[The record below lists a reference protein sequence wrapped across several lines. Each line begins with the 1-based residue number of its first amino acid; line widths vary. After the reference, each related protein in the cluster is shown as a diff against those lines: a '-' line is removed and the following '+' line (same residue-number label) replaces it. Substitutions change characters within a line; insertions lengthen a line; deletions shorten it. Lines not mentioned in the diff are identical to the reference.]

1 MHKIPSEVA
10 ELSEQDERDNT
21 GSDEPQSM
29 IEKALAEGP
38 LPGIKGQEAADAEL
52 AEEGEVPVGE
62 RPKDEADQLK
72 GFNLRA

>member
-1 MHKIPSEVA
+1 
-10 ELSEQDERDNT
+10 
-21 GSDEPQSM
+21 M

-52 AEEGEVPVGE
+52 AEEEEAPVGE
-62 RPKDEADQLK
+62 RPQDESDQLK

>member
-1 MHKIPSEVA
+1 M
-10 ELSEQDERDNT
+10 SEQDERDST

-38 LPGIKGQEAADAEL
+38 LPGIKAQEAADAEL
-52 AEEGEVPVGE
+52 ADEDEAPVGE
-62 RPKDEADQLK
+62 RPQDEADQLG